1 MELADCLSN
10 KLSWAIRSTRVEC
23 VEINW
28 GGVSEDKLR
37 RMPSAAA
44 AAAAAELYSNSTLF
58 VPATLYT
65 VQNSH
70 SKGRR

>member
-1 MELADCLSN
+1 M
-10 KLSWAIRSTRVEC
+10 
-23 VEINW
+23 
-28 GGVSEDKLR
+28 SEDKLR
-37 RMPSAAA
+37 RMPS

-65 VQNSH
+65 VQNSD